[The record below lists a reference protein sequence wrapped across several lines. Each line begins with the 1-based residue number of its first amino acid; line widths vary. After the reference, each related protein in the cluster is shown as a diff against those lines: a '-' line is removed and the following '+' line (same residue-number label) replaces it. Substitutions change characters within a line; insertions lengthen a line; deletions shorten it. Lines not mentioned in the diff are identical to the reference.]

1 MIYSETK
8 LGISDNSGAKLVKCI
23 KVLKFA
29 KSSGAKPASLI
40 VVSVKKIKTN
50 KTIIKGQICRGLLVR
65 GKKNIQRETG
75 LSIKFNDN
83 SLVLVDQKS
92 LPVAS
97 RILGPVYSELRL
109 KDYPKVIALAKIII

>member
-1 MIYSETK
+1 M
-8 LGISDNSGAKLVKCI
+8 
-23 KVLKFA
+23 
-29 KSSGAKPASLI
+29 
-40 VVSVKKIKTN
+40 
-50 KTIIKGQICRGLLVR
+50 VR